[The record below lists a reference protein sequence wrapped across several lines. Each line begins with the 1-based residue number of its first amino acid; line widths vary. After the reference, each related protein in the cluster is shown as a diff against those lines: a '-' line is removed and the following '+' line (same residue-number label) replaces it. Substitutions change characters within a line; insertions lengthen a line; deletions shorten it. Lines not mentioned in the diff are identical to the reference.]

1 MRSRVQ
7 RLSAWFVII
16 FSSFFLAVVMTA
28 GCGYFAYGSVYAL
41 PALAQGKVVIAEK
54 SSVKDLILFIG
65 ERQQVAFNL
74 INLSSRTVTINGMRA
89 NCTCIQAEEIPLNLP
104 PNAKR
109 TFRVWVKPIEDQ
121 AGKKYTQSIEL
132 YLSATNSCVL
142 LTVDGVVSKHSTTQ

>member
-54 SSVKDLILFIG
+54 SSVKDLFCLL
-65 ERQQVAFNL
+65 ESV
-74 INLSSRTVTINGMRA
+74 SR
-89 NCTCIQAEEIPLNLP
+89 
-104 PNAKR
+104 
-109 TFRVWVKPIEDQ
+109 
-121 AGKKYTQSIEL
+121 SH
-132 YLSATNSCVL
+132 
-142 LTVDGVVSKHSTTQ
+142 LT